1 MARKSLLSPMGKT
14 KKSKRL
20 TSNLLRRTTPKSVRR
35 EANMLRENLR
45 REGQDM
51 SELRD
56 KYPPSIITSKM
67 DRCFICGA
75 YGVEI
80 HHIMGGANR
89 KNSTKYGLV
98 VPLCRGCHTGDNGVH
113 MNKDRNDALK
123 RIAQS
128 RFEAKYSH
136 DEWMEVF
143 GRNYL

>member
-1 MARKSLLSPMGKT
+1 
-14 KKSKRL
+14 
-20 TSNLLRRTTPKSVRR
+20 
-35 EANMLRENLR
+35 MLREKSR
-45 REGQDM
+45 KGEKVM
-51 SELRD
+51 SASPSS

-128 RFEAKYSH
+128 RFEQKYSH
-136 DEWMEVF
+136 DEWMSIF

>member
-1 MARKSLLSPMGKT
+1 
-14 KKSKRL
+14 
-20 TSNLLRRTTPKSVRR
+20 
-35 EANMLRENLR
+35 MLRENAR

-56 KYPPSIITSKM
+56 KYPPSIITSQM

-113 MNKDRNDALK
+113 MNRDRNDALK

-128 RFEAKYSH
+128 RFEQKYSH

-143 GRNYL
+143 NKNYL

>member
-1 MARKSLLSPMGKT
+1 MRKLISKPLSRTIRKSVK
-14 KKSKRL
+14 
-20 TSNLLRRTTPKSVRR
+20 R
-35 EANMLRENLR
+35 EANMLREKSR
-45 REGQDM
+45 KGEKVM
-51 SELRD
+51 SESPSS
-56 KYPPSIITSKM
+56 KYPASIITSRM

-113 MNKDRNDALK
+113 MNRDRNDALK

-128 RFEAKYSH
+128 RFEQKYSH

>member
-1 MARKSLLSPMGKT
+1 MRKLISKPLSKTIRKSVK
-14 KKSKRL
+14 
-20 TSNLLRRTTPKSVRR
+20 R
-35 EANMLRENLR
+35 EANMLREKSR
-45 REGQDM
+45 KGEKVM
-51 SELRD
+51 SASPSS
-56 KYPPSIITSKM
+56 KYPPSIITSRM

-98 VPLCRGCHTGDNGVH
+98 VPLCRECHTGDNGVH
-113 MNKDRNDALK
+113 MNGDRNDALK

-128 RFEAKYSH
+128 RFEQKYSH
-136 DEWMEVF
+136 DEWMSIF

>member
-1 MARKSLLSPMGKT
+1 MLLEKLNEAERVSLES
-14 KKSKRL
+14 
-20 TSNLLRRTTPKSVRR
+20 
-35 EANMLRENLR
+35 
-45 REGQDM
+45 
-51 SELRD
+51 RD
-56 KYPPSIITSKM
+56 KYPPSIITSHM

-113 MNKDRNDALK
+113 MNRDRNDALK

-128 RFEAKYSH
+128 RFEQKYSH

-143 GRNYL
+143 NKNYL

>member
-1 MARKSLLSPMGKT
+1 
-14 KKSKRL
+14 
-20 TSNLLRRTTPKSVRR
+20 
-35 EANMLRENLR
+35 MLRENLR

-56 KYPPSIITSKM
+56 KYPSSTITSKM

-75 YGVEI
+75 YG
-80 HHIMGGANR
+80 
-89 KNSTKYGLV
+89 

-113 MNKDRNDALK
+113 MNRDRNDALK

>member
-1 MARKSLLSPMGKT
+1 
-14 KKSKRL
+14 
-20 TSNLLRRTTPKSVRR
+20 
-35 EANMLRENLR
+35 MLREKLSEAER
-45 REGQDM
+45 VSLESHSRGEDM
-51 SELRD
+51 R
-56 KYPPSIITSKM
+56 KYPPSIITSRM

-113 MNKDRNDALK
+113 MNRDRNDALK

-128 RFEAKYSH
+128 RFEQKYSH
-136 DEWMEVF
+136 DEWMSIF

>member
-1 MARKSLLSPMGKT
+1 MARKSLSFLMGQI

-20 TSNLLRRTTPKSVRR
+20 TRNRFRKTIPNCLLK

-56 KYPPSIITSKM
+56 KYPPSIITSHM

-113 MNKDRNDALK
+113 MNRDRNDALK

-128 RFEAKYSH
+128 RFEQKYSH

-143 GRNYL
+143 NKNYL

>member
-1 MARKSLLSPMGKT
+1 MRKLISKPLSRTIRKSVK
-14 KKSKRL
+14 
-20 TSNLLRRTTPKSVRR
+20 R
-35 EANMLRENLR
+35 EANMLREKSR
-45 REGQDM
+45 KGEKVM
-51 SELRD
+51 SASPSS
-56 KYPPSIITSKM
+56 KYPPSIITSRM

-113 MNKDRNDALK
+113 MNRDRNDALK

-128 RFEAKYSH
+128 RFEQKYSH

-143 GRNYL
+143 NKNYL

>member
-1 MARKSLLSPMGKT
+1 
-14 KKSKRL
+14 
-20 TSNLLRRTTPKSVRR
+20 
-35 EANMLRENLR
+35 MLREKSR
-45 REGQDM
+45 KGEKVM
-51 SELRD
+51 SASPSS

-113 MNKDRNDALK
+113 MSRDRSDALR
-123 RIAQS
+123 RIAQ
-128 RFEAKYSH
+128 
-136 DEWMEVF
+136 
-143 GRNYL
+143 